1 MTKGNGWWGNKFGWQ
16 LGGKMFDAL
25 NIPDLYLQAEFNS
38 VRPYTYSHWS
48 SLQNYGHYNQSL
60 AHPLGANFNELVGIV
75 RYNYHRWYASL
86 KFNYALYGLDTTGR
100 DFGKDIYLSYD
111 DHVSDYDN
119 KIGQGLRTNLYMAK
133 AELSYLINPAY
144 NLNIYGGYLY
154 RKETNK
160 HYTDDTSFVYFGIR
174 TSVENI
180 YDDF

>member
-1 MTKGNGWWGNKFGWQ
+1 
-16 LGGKMFDAL
+16 
-25 NIPDLYLQAEFNS
+25 
-38 VRPYTYSHWS
+38 
-48 SLQNYGHYNQSL
+48 
-60 AHPLGANFNELVGIV
+60 
-75 RYNYHRWYASL
+75 
-86 KFNYALYGLDTTGR
+86 
-100 DFGKDIYLSYD
+100 
-111 DHVSDYDN
+111 
-119 KIGQGLRTNLYMAK
+119 MAK